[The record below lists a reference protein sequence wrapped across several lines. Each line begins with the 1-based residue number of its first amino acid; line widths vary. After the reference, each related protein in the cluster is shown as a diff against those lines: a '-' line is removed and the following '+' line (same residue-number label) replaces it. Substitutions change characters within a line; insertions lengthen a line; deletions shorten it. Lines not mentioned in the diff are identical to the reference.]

1 MLTSFSF
8 ELLYLTLWLLFFF
21 SRLGDKVKASPKGS
35 MGHLVKQVLDAA
47 SSVEEGELSESS
59 LER

>member
-1 MLTSFSF
+1 M
-8 ELLYLTLWLLFFF
+8 
-21 SRLGDKVKASPKGS
+21 KASPGGGKES
-35 MGHLVKQVLDAA
+35 MGDLVKQVLAPADAA